1 MSTLLQTAINVE
13 IVCKIYHNR
22 VMKIDKKLGI
32 NEKYLLRLL
41 ELEKIA
47 DECEKYN
54 IRHEYIKRILT
65 TTSVL

>member
-1 MSTLLQTAINVE
+1 MNTLLQTAINVE

-22 VMKIDKKLGI
+22 VRKIDKKLGI

-41 ELEKIA
+41 ELEKIGV
-47 DECEKYN
+47 ECAQYN

-65 TTSVL
+65 TTSV